1 MVNVDYSFPSDWETK
16 TLYELSDGGFQ
27 NGLFYEVDRKDKG
40 IPIINVGNLYGDV
53 PIENRELALFDATSE
68 EIEAFG
74 VNSGDIF
81 FTRSSIVPSG
91 IAMCNA
97 YLSTNDISVVFDSH
111 VIRFS
116 VDKKQVN
123 PVFLTLQCRMPYSR
137 EHLVGRAKT
146 ATMTTIDQKGIG
158 SCPIH
163 MPKLIE
169 QEKIVKVLMSFNS
182 YIANLTELIEK
193 KKAIRDGAL
202 EDLMS
207 GRTRLAGFGDAW
219 ITVPFSEYFTL
230 LKNNTYAR
238 DLLSEHGTIGNIHYG
253 DILVKYG
260 NVVTDNDEIPR
271 LKDRVPFSEKW
282 LLQKNDILI
291 ADTAEDD
298 TVGKAIQ
305 IGPISFPA
313 VGGLHTIV
321 CRPNWETA
329 PSFLGYYIN
338 SKVFHDQLLPHITGI
353 KVSSI
358 SKKAIRTTEVQIPS
372 DIKEQKAIADV
383 LTVMDNEIKDL
394 EDERGKM
401 FQIREGTMDDLL
413 TGRVR
418 LTV

>member
-1 MVNVDYSFPSDWETK
+1 MVAYPSDWGERSIG
-16 TLYELSDGGFQ
+16 EF
-27 NGLFYEVDRKDKG
+27 VH
-40 IPIINVGNLYGDV
+40 VGRGAS
-53 PIENRELALFDATSE
+53 PRP
-68 EIEAFG
+68 IEAFLTSSVDG
-74 VNSGDIF
+74 VNWIKIGDAPRFGKYITQTAEKITQSGAA
-81 FTRSSIVPSG
+81 RSVRV
-91 IAMCNA
+91 NA
-97 YLSTNDISVVFDSH
+97 GDFLLSNSMSFGRPYILNIDGCIHDGWL
-111 VIRFS
+111 RLYDYQDS
-116 VDKKQVN
+116 VDKEFLYYVLSSEETKKQYATFAAGSGVQN
-123 PVFLTLQCRMPYSR
+123 LNKTVVKKVVVHLPSIPEQITIARALTDM
-137 EHLVGRAKT
+137 
-146 ATMTTIDQKGIG
+146 
-158 SCPIH
+158 
-163 MPKLIE
+163 E
-169 QEKIVKVLMSFNS
+169 QH
-182 YIANLTELIEK
+182 IANLTELIEK

-202 EDLMS
+202 EDLVS

-253 DILVKYG
+253 DILVKFG
-260 NVVTDNDEIPR
+260 NVVTDKDEIPR

-329 PSFLGYYIN
+329 PGFLGYYIN

-383 LTVMDNEIKDL
+383 LAAMDDEIKNLDS
-394 EDERGKM
+394 ERDKM
-401 FQIREGTMDDLL
+401 FQIREGAMDDLL